1 MAHPRAT
8 INVKRHRLPIAQE
21 QTPPPKWRPQTRADC
36 VNGPR
41 PCGYVACRFHL
52 YLDVKPNGNIR
63 LNFPDELDEM
73 DGLDRMPES
82 CVLDVADRDGATL
95 EFVGYTMGVTREMV
109 RQMEIKIY
117 KKLAVDEHAIA
128 LARSLETMH
137 GPEVDGSPT
146 RARATG
152 IGGGVQGERGY

>member
-8 INVKRHRLPIAQE
+8 INIKRHRLPIAQE

-41 PCGYVACRFHL
+41 PCPFVACRFSL
-52 YLDVKPNGNIR
+52 YLDVKDNGNIR
-63 LNFPDELDEM
+63 LNFPDLAREM

-82 CVLDVADRDGATL
+82 CVLDVADRGGATL
-95 EFVGYTMGVTREMV
+95 EFVGDTMGVTREMV

-117 KKLAVDEHAIA
+117 RKLRNNGLATA
-128 LARSLETMH
+128 LQRGLEPVF
-137 GPEVDGSPT
+137 GPDLDGVPA
-146 RARATG
+146 RARPVMGA
-152 IGGGVQGERGY
+152 RFRS